1 MSGHDYRKHSRAP
14 GVTGGPSYHQVFPGA
29 LGAWVAFPGALGA
42 WVARDAWD
50 SRGALGVSSF
60 YGT

>member
-29 LGAWVAFPGALGA
+29 LGAWVA
-42 WVARDAWD
+42 RDAWD